1 MRAGIG
7 IEFGKR
13 HLLLSGGVLRYLSP
27 SDNLRSTERLAN
39 RLSFFP
45 CVSELLQVETAGKEV
60 SGARAQ
66 AAAAGRE
73 AEELRNKV
81 GELEAEVKALSEKLE
96 GVTAAAAAHD
106 ASEAE
111 IRKSR

>member
-1 MRAGIG
+1 M
-7 IEFGKR
+7 
-13 HLLLSGGVLRYLSP
+13 RYLSP
-27 SDNLRSTERLAN
+27 SDNLRPTERLAN
-39 RLSFFP
+39 RLSFIP
-45 CVSELLQVETAGKEV
+45 CVSELLQVETAGKEM

-66 AAAAGRE
+66 AVAAGRE

-81 GELEAEVKALSEKLE
+81 GELEATVKALE
-96 GVTAAAAAHD
+96 GVTAAAHD